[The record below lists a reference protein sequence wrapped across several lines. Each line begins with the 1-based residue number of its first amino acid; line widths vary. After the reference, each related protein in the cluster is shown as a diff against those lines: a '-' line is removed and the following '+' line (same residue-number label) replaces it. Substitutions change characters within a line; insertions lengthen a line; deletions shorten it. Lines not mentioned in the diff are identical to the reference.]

1 MIQMT
6 QDRLDKKLA
15 KLKYLK
21 EVRRP
26 EVAEHLKE
34 ARAFGDISENAEYD
48 AAKDEQRDLEA
59 RIHDIEQILK
69 NVEVIDEENFDSETI
84 NFGCSVHFEDM
95 ESKQEYVYKLSGSTE
110 ADILGGSISNE
121 SPIGAKLMGAK
132 VGQVITVDA
141 PNGKYNYK
149 ILDFKRD

>member
-1 MIQMT
+1 M
-6 QDRLDKKLA
+6 
-15 KLKYLK
+15 
-21 EVRRP
+21 
-26 EVAEHLKE
+26 
-34 ARAFGDISENAEYD
+34 S
-48 AAKDEQRDLEA
+48 RD
-59 RIHDIEQILK
+59 
-69 NVEVIDEENFDSETI
+69 VEVIDEENFDSETI